1 MGARIC
7 EVVIRNGENVLLG
20 EVVIRNGENVLLG
33 LGICYG

>member
-20 EVVIRNGENVLLG
+20 